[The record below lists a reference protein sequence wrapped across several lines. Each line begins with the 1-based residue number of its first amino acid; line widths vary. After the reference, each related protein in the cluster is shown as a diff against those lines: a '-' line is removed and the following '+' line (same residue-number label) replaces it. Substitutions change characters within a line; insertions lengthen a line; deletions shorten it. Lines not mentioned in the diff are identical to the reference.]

1 MNIRFALPAA
11 VLTLAALPAM
21 AQSDKPAP
29 PLKGPTVK
37 DGSVPG
43 ENRSFA
49 GGGKGL
55 RDRAQQE
62 TPHRLFM
69 AALNALRG
77 EKADTAMR
85 LSPEQDE
92 KLRAIDREFQASVEA
107 YKTEHAAEFRD
118 LVANLPLE
126 DRKRVGEFFGGR
138 RPAALVR
145 PNAPQ
150 GEPMDAM
157 KDADPKAVEAARGR
171 LRELIAGAPQ
181 PSEVH
186 AKMYAVLSESQRPA
200 FQAELE
206 RLKKDMLDRRAPGK
220 VEKQVDKKSPD
231 AAKDDGP
238 MRLDDPR
245 IPEAARERIKAL
257 PPDQQR
263 EAFRKLRERL
273 RNTQP
278 K

>member
-1 MNIRFALPAA
+1 MNIRLALVLAQCSLATLPA
-11 VLTLAALPAM
+11 LA
-21 AQSDKPAP
+21 QNDRPAP
-29 PLKGPTVK
+29 PLKGPVVK

-43 ENRSFA
+43 ENRSFG

-55 RDRAQQE
+55 RERAQQE

-69 AALNALRG
+69 AALGSLRG
-77 EKADTAMR
+77 EQADPAVR
-85 LSPEQDE
+85 LSPEQDD

-107 YKTEHAAEFRD
+107 YKAAHAAEFRD
-118 LVANLPLE
+118 LVAKLPPD

-138 RPAALVR
+138 RPAALLR
-145 PNAPQ
+145 PNTPQ
-150 GEPMDAM
+150 SEPMDAM
-157 KDADPKAVEAARGR
+157 KDADPKAAEDARAR

-181 PSEVH
+181 PGEVH
-186 AKMYAVLSESQRPA
+186 AKMYAVLSESQRPV

-206 RLKKDMLDRRAPGK
+206 RLKKEMLDRRAPGK
-220 VEKQVDKKSPD
+220 IEKQVDKKSPD
-231 AAKDDGP
+231 AAKDGGP
-238 MRLDDPR
+238 MSLDDPR
-245 IPEAARERIKAL
+245 IPAAARERIKNL

-273 RNTQP
+273 KNAQP